1 MCVQLDTY
9 LLPCERYRTALPSYE
24 GTLFNLYL
32 TEIARRVQSEAMFG
46 SVDEFRCQ
54 ADPSTYSKS
63 EVLVSSNQR
72 GNAALRFISNV
83 YWSLATVVPD
93 FVISAS
99 TCVIYISARFH
110 VLHPDYLR
118 CRILELRHN
127 QYLCVVICIIDL
139 EDATKALREI
149 NKISNVTACALVCT
163 WSPEESARYVELLKA
178 NEGVS
183 PSFIQGNQENDFIS
197 KVHRALTG
205 LRDVNKIDAV
215 TLCDNFGTLATII
228 RKTRTLNLM
237 SPGVGPTKLRQVF
250 DALHRPLCRPH
261 CCAQV

>member
-1 MCVQLDTY
+1 
-9 LLPCERYRTALPSYE
+9 
-24 GTLFNLYL
+24 
-32 TEIARRVQSEAMFG
+32 MFG

-118 CRILELRHN
+118 
-127 QYLCVVICIIDL
+127 CIIDL

-237 SPGVGPTKLRQVF
+237 SPGVGPTKLRQVV